1 MSESTT
7 SGAALRRRA
16 EAIAHAR
23 RQIAEYGLTL
33 EQLQAADC
41 WAAAEPKQTGPVR
54 YRDAMG
60 QTWDG
65 RGEMPLW
72 LQRAVNAGQ
81 SAEHFRVAE

>member
-1 MSESTT
+1 MTESTQ

-16 EAIAHAR
+16 EAIVRVR

-33 EQLQAADC
+33 GQLEAAGC
-41 WAAAEPKQTGPVR
+41 WSKERQEPAGPVR
-54 YRDAMG
+54 YRDALG

-65 RGEMPLW
+65 RGEMPMW

-81 SAEHFRVAE
+81 SAEHFAVEG